1 MVNTR
6 SKRILK
12 ESDEKPD
19 SVDESRSDD
28 GEQVE
33 IIDEQPISQQK
44 GSRKNSNQIKVRS
57 SKKSDNDT
65 LRQPIVKNSKD
76 ENSAEN
82 RFASRENRRAT
93 DLTAERFSK
102 KF

>member
-1 MVNTR
+1 M
-6 SKRILK
+6 K

-82 RFASRENRRAT
+82 KET
-93 DLTAERFSK
+93 DFKTVDELSMEELRGDNHLGF
-102 KF
+102 